1 MALVNITIPEFFSQ
15 RVRETPDKTAMVFED
30 ISYTWMELQQLSN
43 QWAIYFRK
51 QGIQKGTHVG
61 IWSSNTP
68 EWLLSFLALASLG
81 AVSVLFGPQNKE
93 QELEQLL
100 RYSDVEYLCYGDG
113 FKEVDFQ
120 KVIEQISIKGLPKL
134 KGFLPIGHR
143 IHINEHM
150 PALEQQST
158 AVQSAPE
165 YEKELE
171 QADTLVKPEDVLSIL
186 FTSGTTS
193 TAKGVLVSHVAFVN
207 IALEVTRQMRWNGE
221 DKVCMSLPLH
231 HNFGLATGLL
241 ASISAG
247 SCIYLLEC
255 ARTIHI
261 MECIDKYACTV
272 LNGVPTTFLAMIRS
286 TRRREFDLS
295 SLKSG
300 IIGGSSIRP
309 EEYLEIC
316 NNIGIDKL
324 QMSYGQA
331 EATSSISFND
341 YNESLEKKSVSVG
354 KAIENL
360 EIQIGSLNS
369 PRRLHAGEEGEIL
382 IKGYNVMLGYYKE
395 PEKTKQVIDE
405 DGWLHTGDLGF
416 IDNDGDLHI
425 TGRIREIIIRC
436 GENISPCEI
445 EDCIYKYPGVY
456 CVKVI
461 GILEEV
467 TQEEIVACI
476 IPKAEVTIDE
486 QELRK
491 YLCEHLS
498 DFKVPKYIVQM
509 KKFPITMS
517 GKILLRDLEEQVA
530 KIIKNKSQE
539 E

>member
-1 MALVNITIPEFFSQ
+1 MALVSITIPEFFSQ

-68 EWLLSFLALASLG
+68 EWLLSFLALAGLG

-100 RYSDVEYLCYGDG
+100 RYSDIEYLCYGDG

-120 KVIEQISIKGLPKL
+120 RVIEQISIKGLPKL

-143 IHINEHM
+143 IHINEHIT
-150 PALEQQST
+150 ALEQQSA
-158 AVQSAPE
+158 AVQSALE

-207 IALEVTRQMRWNGE
+207 IALEVTRQMRWNEE

-255 ARTIHI
+255 PRTIHI

-272 LNGVPTTFLAMIRS
+272 LNGVPTTFLAMVRS

-341 YNESLEKKSVSVG
+341 YDESLEKKSVSVG

-445 EDCIYKYPGVY
+445 EDRIYKYPGVY

-476 IPKAEVTIDE
+476 IPKAGVTIDE

-530 KIIKNKSQE
+530 KILKNKSQE